1 MVLAWVPKSGEFSP
15 NALFNSPKY
24 QIISEAFKNGEM
36 PWGSICGR
44 CAFNRPED
52 PPESHLAH
60 RTIAYFQIEPTL
72 ACALKCPACTRLRQ
86 ISTRPGPHM
95 LDLGRIRL
103 LLRSLRAEGYTILNI
118 EFCGQ
123 GEPLDH
129 KDFPALLAVVKE
141 FYPKARLRL
150 ITNGNHSYTEKVGT
164 AFIDE
169 VMVSIDGA
177 SQESYQ
183 KYRIGGSLNEALQFA
198 KQAKIAKPQSKVIWK
213 YILFDHNDTPE
224 EIELAERTAE
234 QLNIDQLQFVRTH
247 TAGRSLKWENRTL
260 PLSWINSVDTATPR
274 IVRESLPST
283 QPLAGP

>member
-1 MVLAWVPKSGEFSP
+1 
-15 NALFNSPKY
+15 
-24 QIISEAFKNGEM
+24 
-36 PWGSICGR
+36 
-44 CAFNRPED
+44 
-52 PPESHLAH
+52 
-60 RTIAYFQIEPTL
+60 
-72 ACALKCPACTRLRQ
+72 
-86 ISTRPGPHM
+86 
-95 LDLGRIRL
+95 
-103 LLRSLRAEGYTILNI
+103 LRAEGYTILNI